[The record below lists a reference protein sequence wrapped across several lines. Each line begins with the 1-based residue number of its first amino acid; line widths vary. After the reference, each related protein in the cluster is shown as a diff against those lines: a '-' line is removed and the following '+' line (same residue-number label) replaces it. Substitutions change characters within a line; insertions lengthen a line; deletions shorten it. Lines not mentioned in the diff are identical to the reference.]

1 MNRHQVKFRIGR
13 IAASLIVTGLASLGA
28 SAVEAQDKYPD
39 HSIRLIVPFPPGGQT
54 DNVSRQL
61 GARIAP
67 ILGQQ
72 LIIDNRGGAA
82 GTIGA
87 GEVARAKPDG
97 YTILIATTSTHAI
110 NPSAMP
116 NVPYDVVKDFTPITV
131 LGTGPI
137 AISVHPIVPAI
148 TLQQLVAA
156 AKARPGYYSYASSG
170 VASINNLAGEL
181 FKMRA
186 GNLNILHVPY
196 KGAGPAMTDLIG
208 GQIEITCSTLSAALP
223 HHRNGRVRT
232 LAVMKDQR
240 SGSAPDIPTAI
251 ESGVPDAV
259 AYTYNI
265 LMAPAGTPQGII
277 DHLSGAVTKVM
288 SDRAFVDALV
298 KIGVDPITE
307 SNPDKAAAMIRT
319 ELAKWGP
326 IIQALG
332 LGADAPT
339 RSASPRR

>member
-1 MNRHQVKFRIGR
+1 VQSGSSYL
-13 IAASLIVTGLASLGA
+13 SLA
-28 SAVEAQDKYPD
+28 
-39 HSIRLIVPFPPGGQT
+39 GGQT
-54 DNVSRQL
+54 DNVARHLGSRIL
-61 GARIAP
+61 P
-67 ILGQQ
+67 VLGQQ

-110 NPSAMP
+110 NPSAMA
-116 NVPYDVVKDFTPITV
+116 NVPYDVVKDFAPITV

-137 AISVHPIVPAI
+137 ALSVHPLVPAK
-148 TLQQLVAA
+148 TLQQLVAD

-223 HHRNGRVRT
+223 HHRQGRVRT
-232 LAVMKDQR
+232 LAVMKDER
-240 SGSAPDIPTAI
+240 SIGAPDIPTAA
-251 ESGVPDAV
+251 EGGVPGVV

-265 LMAPAGTPQGII
+265 LLAPAGTPQAIV
-277 DHLSGAVTKVM
+277 DHLNGAVRKVM
-288 SDRAFVDALV
+288 ADRVFVDTLV
-298 KIGVDPITE
+298 KLGVDPITD
-307 SNPDKAAAMIRT
+307 SSPDKAA
-319 ELAKWGP
+319 G
-326 IIQALG
+326 
-332 LGADAPT
+332 DD
-339 RSASPRR
+339 